1 MKNWFLLCA
10 FLLTGSWASAQ
21 NQGHIKYKIDA
32 QIPDNFPPQAKAFMP
47 TFLEIFNKDGKSRV
61 KTDAPFMN
69 DILSINE
76 KEAYLMDEVDKEAK
90 KLPDMTADAE
100 KSPKPKVTKNGK
112 TLTILG
118 RKCVGYEV
126 ELKMG
131 GQKLVSTYYADPTL
145 KLKISNSG
153 GSQLS
158 VDGVE
163 GIPLRME
170 LKQGPIS
177 MVFEATEVDTA
188 SAIDEALFKVP
199 NDFKVSKF
207 DPKEMMGGMGN

>member
-1 MKNWFLLCA
+1 MKNWFLSLA
-10 FLLTGSWASAQ
+10 FLLIGFVASAQ
-21 NQGHIKYKIDA
+21 TQGHIRYKIDA

-47 TFLEIFNKDGKSRV
+47 TYLEIFNKDGKSRV

-76 KEAYLMDEVDKEAK
+76 KEAYLMDEAEKAAK
-90 KLPDMTADAE
+90 KLPDMTVDAE
-100 KSPKPKVTKNGK
+100 KVAKPKVTKTGK

-118 RKCVGYEV
+118 RKCLGYDV
-126 ELKMG
+126 EIKMA
-131 GQKLVSTYYADPTL
+131 GQKIVSTYYVDPTL
-145 KLKISNSG
+145 KLKINNTG

-158 VDGVE
+158 VEGVE

-177 MVFEATEVDTA
+177 MVFEATEINTTTA
-188 SAIDEALFKVP
+188 LDESIFKLP
-199 NDFKVSKF
+199 SDFKVSKF